1 MIWQNNTSIKSPSS
15 STVLVS
21 CCRNKTLIPL
31 NIWVWPTKNIAL
43 MSPSLEPISREARHV
58 HSLHGEGSP
67 QTHAADHRLGTEHAG
82 LLLTSDS
89 I

>member
-1 MIWQNNTSIKSPSS
+1 
-15 STVLVS
+15 
-21 CCRNKTLIPL
+21 
-31 NIWVWPTKNIAL
+31 

>member
-1 MIWQNNTSIKSPSS
+1 M
-15 STVLVS
+15 
-21 CCRNKTLIPL
+21 
-31 NIWVWPTKNIAL
+31 NITQ
-43 MSPSLEPISREARHV
+43 MSPCLEPISGEARHV